1 MNTALVII
9 DMLHDFLLPS
19 GALYFEKGQAVI
31 SPIVRLKAAF
41 RAGGSPVLYG
51 ADAHPQDAAEFSH
64 WRPHCLAGSAGARII
79 EELSPLAGDIVLYK
93 DSLSLFQDGMAQR
106 ILRGLGV
113 THLCMAGVATEYS
126 MKHSA
131 LDALAR
137 GLAVTMVSDAV
148 AGVDIREGD
157 AQQALEAMRLA
168 GVRFAAADDLISS
181 LP

>member
-1 MNTALVII
+1 
-9 DMLHDFLLPS
+9 
-19 GALYFEKGQAVI
+19 
-31 SPIVRLKAAF
+31 
-41 RAGGSPVLYG
+41 
-51 ADAHPQDAAEFSH
+51 
-64 WRPHCLAGSAGARII
+64 
-79 EELSPLAGDIVLYK
+79 
-93 DSLSLFQDGMAQR
+93 MAQR